1 MMDLATLRDRFEES
15 STRADELL
23 DEASDLWNEAANA
36 VEDGERITFA
46 QLMREASSRLAIV
59 AVLYE
64 ALARECDCMGH
75 RVATAKPS

>member
-1 MMDLATLRDRFEES
+1 MMNLSELRAQFELS
-15 STRADELL
+15 SNRADELL
-23 DEASDLWNEAANA
+23 DEASDLWTEAANA
-36 VEDGERITFA
+36 IEDGERITFA

-75 RVATAKPS
+75 QVGTAKPS